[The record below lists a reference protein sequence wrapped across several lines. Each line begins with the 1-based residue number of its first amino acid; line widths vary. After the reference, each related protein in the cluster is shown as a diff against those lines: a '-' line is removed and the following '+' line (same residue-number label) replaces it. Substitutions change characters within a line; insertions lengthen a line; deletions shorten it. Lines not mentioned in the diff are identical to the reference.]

1 MKLNYDPETDSLYIH
16 LRDIPSVDSREISDG
31 LILDFDADGVA
42 VGIDIQHAGKMA
54 DIHFL
59 TAMNIPYHQKNRYV
73 FWFPRATWEPS
84 ACPRCGAIRRSA
96 ANLNYHAARGNQENQ
111 KIRKS
116 KAFPVSADDF

>member
-1 MKLNYDPETDSLYIH
+1 MALTGNQAPAWLPDLGSSCFSIKLTKAEAFKIKFPSWSLGARKTRRLVTNLMKLNYDPETDSLYIH

-59 TAMNIPYHQKNRYV
+59 TTTKIPYELK
-73 FWFPRATWEPS
+73 
-84 ACPRCGAIRRSA
+84 
-96 ANLNYHAARGNQENQ
+96 
-111 KIRKS
+111 K
-116 KAFPVSADDF
+116 